1 MSTTSPPPK
10 IACPH
15 CQGQIKA
22 PSLAPGS
29 MVNCPKCGKGF
40 ALGAK
45 AEAVEVRGQRSE
57 SRGQKAEV
65 REQRSQD
72 AGAKSP
78 ASVPPQLSRPATTP
92 QPPVPKPNL
101 PRAHSGTRGVV
112 TPPDQPVHQPVAQL
126 AAGDLVPVDAGTAA
140 AATQPAHRPPAK
152 HDPAKPDTIDPL
164 MLGPQPLPKPKVNR
178 DEVAVVCY
186 LCRTRM
192 YAPIAQIGQTIKC
205 PDCHSVNEVK
215 APKELEKKK
224 PGPTLDDAPDFGLND
239 PGDRPAY
246 RPIVAPRGEY
256 SALAEFDPAQRP
268 AGWSHPSRSDA
279 EPATAVAR
287 QADDDDDDHVEITIA
302 APVERIELKP
312 EIKPLPPPDPDE
324 DMYDGKY
331 DDGLIGDHVDR
342 SQPQAWKKAPL
353 VIGIL
358 GFLFYTSTIPR
369 LILYVVGLIFAI
381 CVFHTAVNYGS
392 SEDLSEKVAA
402 IFFSGLSVVSLGFWV
417 ASFAA
422 VLLSIVQDTAN
433 GQDDVTSYPDW
444 NIVDWI
450 MTSAYFPAAAFVA
463 GLPGSIFTVTLISIG
478 LDPTYGA
485 VRRRRTARDELDRP
499 LPAGAL
505 LDARRGFGHG
515 PLFARHLSQHA
526 ASERSLGLFLYVC
539 DPAWHS
545 GEHLAVDDRLPWGK
559 HHFLHPACVRQSW
572 PRRDGDPLLP
582 HSWPADV
589 VLVRKNGQ
597 ARAARRAPPC
607 RRGGLVPR
615 PPCRYIHSSITRP
628 SISRT
633 GRPSGEWAIR
643 SVGMPSLA

>member
-45 AEAVEVRGQRSE
+45 VETAEVRGQRSDAGRPKTTE
-57 SRGQKAEV
+57 DRGQRTEG
-65 REQRSQD
+65 RSQEPGVRSQ
-72 AGAKSP
+72 ATAQQAKPTP
-78 ASVPPQLSRPATTP
+78 AP

-112 TPPDQPVHQPVAQL
+112 TPPEQPVHQPVAQKT
-126 AAGDLVPVDAGTAA
+126 AGDLVPVDAGTAA
-140 AATQPAHRPPAK
+140 SATQPAHRPPAK

-178 DEVAVVCY
+178 EEVAVVCY
-186 LCRTRM
+186 LCKTRM
-192 YAPIAQIGQTIKC
+192 YAPIALIGQTIKC

-224 PGPTLDDAPDFGLND
+224 SGPTLDDAPDFGLND

-256 SALAEFDPAQRP
+256 SALAEFDPSQRP
-268 AGWSHPSRSDA
+268 AGWSHPGQSEA
-279 EPATAVAR
+279 EQATAVAR
-287 QADDDDDDHVEITIA
+287 HADDDDDDHVEITIA

-312 EIKPLPPPDPDE
+312 EIKPLPPPDPEE

-381 CVFHTAVNYGS
+381 CIFHTAVNYGT

-463 GLPGSIFTVTLISIG
+463 GLPGSIFTVTLISMG

-485 VRRRRTARDELDRP
+485 FA
-499 LPAGAL
+499 AGA
-505 LDARRGFGHG
+505 
-515 PLFARHLSQHA
+515 PLVMSWIALFPLVLFSMLAEGSIMAPYSPATYRSTQQ
-526 ASERSLGLFLYVC
+526 ASEAWVFFYMYAILLGILGSISLSMIGYPGENITFFILRVFGSLGLVVTAILYC
-539 DPAWHS
+539 RIL
-545 GEHLAVDDRLPWGK
+545 GRLMWYSSEK
-559 HHFLHPACVRQSW
+559 MARQERLEE
-572 PRRDGDPLLP
+572 RR
-582 HSWPADV
+582 
-589 VLVRKNGQ
+589 
-597 ARAARRAPPC
+597 RAAA
-607 RRGGLVPR
+607 
-615 PPCRYIHSSITRP
+615 
-628 SISRT
+628 
-633 GRPSGEWAIR
+633 EA
-643 SVGMPSLA
+643 